1 MTSSYWMLCPILYQK
16 PRVRAGPSHFKNKQ
30 AGKFA
35 FWSGVVVNT
44 MQQEQQQQRSPYEV
58 LGVGR
63 FTTQKEIRK
72 RYLQLCKTYHPDIS
86 ANKKVDFTEITV
98 AYEML
103 ANNKHQQA
111 LDIKT
116 HNYNHKPINTS
127 LWTRRSYIVGF
138 ALVALTF
145 AYAYESKPSS
155 SRALLP
161 HEKRRLAS
169 EAAAQSVPANATA
182 ASTALEEEQVK
193 SNDVT
198 PWQAAGTSYR
208 EWRKR

>member
-1 MTSSYWMLCPILYQK
+1 MS
-16 PRVRAGPSHFKNKQ
+16 
-30 AGKFA
+30 
-35 FWSGVVVNT
+35 T

-86 ANKKVDFTEITV
+86 ANKKVDFREITV

-111 LDIKT
+111 LEIKNY
-116 HNYNHKPINTS
+116 NYNHKPINTN
-127 LWTRRSYIVGF
+127 LWTKRSYIFGF

-145 AYAYESKPSS
+145 AYAYEGRPSPKVS
-155 SRALLP
+155 LP
-161 HEKRRLAS
+161 HEKKKLAV
-169 EAAAQSVPANATA
+169 AAAAAAGAAHPPQPNTTA
-182 ASTALEEEQVK
+182 SEEEQVK
-193 SNDVT
+193 INDVT
-198 PWQAAGTSYR
+198 PWQAAGTSFR
-208 EWRKR
+208 EWRKG

>member
-1 MTSSYWMLCPILYQK
+1 
-16 PRVRAGPSHFKNKQ
+16 
-30 AGKFA
+30 
-35 FWSGVVVNT
+35 

-86 ANKKVDFTEITV
+86 ANKTVDFTEITV

-111 LDIKT
+111 LEIKN

-127 LWTRRSYIVGF
+127 LWTKRSYIFGF

-145 AYAYESKPSS
+145 AYAYEGKPSS
-155 SRALLP
+155 SKVLLP
-161 HEKRRLAS
+161 HEKRKMAAAAAAAAASPHPSPANTTTTAS
-169 EAAAQSVPANATA
+169 E
-182 ASTALEEEQVK
+182 EDQVK

-208 EWRKR
+208 EWRKG

>member
-1 MTSSYWMLCPILYQK
+1 M
-16 PRVRAGPSHFKNKQ
+16 
-30 AGKFA
+30 
-35 FWSGVVVNT
+35 
-44 MQQEQQQQRSPYEV
+44 
-58 LGVGR
+58 
-63 FTTQKEIRK
+63 QKEIQK

-86 ANKKVDFTEITV
+86 ANKKVDFTETTV

-111 LDIKT
+111 LDIKH
-116 HNYNHKPINTS
+116 HNYNHKPINTN
-127 LWTRRSYIVGF
+127 LWTRQSYIFGF

-145 AYAYESKPSS
+145 AYAYEGKQSS
-155 SRALLP
+155 SRVLLL

-169 EAAAQSVPANATA
+169 EAAAAAHSSPANAST
-182 ASTALEEEQVK
+182 STASSEEEQVK

-198 PWQAAGTSYR
+198 SWQAAGTSYR